1 MSQLRY
7 IRATGSRP
15 ARRSGAPSGRSR
27 SNCPNLGAA
36 TRPLSSQ
43 VHLYPCQ
50 RPAKAAKCMRSRR
63 RIQDAIMIFNSKLFS
78 SFALVGALGLVPVTA
93 SSFAAADT
101 TNYQELEKFMSV
113 YERVKANYVERVDDH
128 TLIKGAIDGMLAAL
142 DPHSS
147 YAEGDEFQSLKA
159 TTDGNYGGIGLS
171 VVSEDGVVKVISP
184 TEDTPAWRAGIK
196 SGDYITHVNGELL
209 YGMTSDEAV
218 DKMKGQPGTPVKIT
232 IVRPGRDKP
241 FDVALVRERIE
252 LRPVKWE
259 VKDGVGYL
267 NINTFAG
274 NVGEQTKAAL
284 VAIDKATGGHPIG
297 YVVDLRSNPGGLLDQ
312 AVDVA
317 DDFLD
322 SGEIVSQRGRTKDD
336 IERYYARPGDM
347 AHGLPVIV
355 LTDAGTASASEI
367 VAGALQ
373 DHRRALIM
381 GETSFGKGSV
391 QTVVQTGPDAALR
404 LTTARYY
411 TPSGRS
417 VQAGGIQPD
426 VEVPQLSDSDYK
438 DRKVV
443 READLRR
450 HLLAQAKVEDKL
462 LEADDSPD
470 PRFSAKAEDLE
481 KKGIKDFQLYYA
493 INTLKRLGSP
503 AAIASTA
510 AAKRSR

>member
-1 MSQLRY
+1 MK
-7 IRATGSRP
+7 
-15 ARRSGAPSGRSR
+15 PSMKLL
-27 SNCPNLGAA
+27 P
-36 TRPLSSQ
+36 PL
-43 VHLYPCQ
+43 
-50 RPAKAAKCMRSRR
+50 
-63 RIQDAIMIFNSKLFS
+63 
-78 SFALVGALGLVPVTA
+78 ALVGALALVPVTA

-113 YERVKANYVERVDDH
+113 YERVKANYVDPVDDH
-128 TLIKGAIDGMLAAL
+128 TLIKGAIDGMLSAL

-147 YAEGDEFQSLKA
+147 YAEASDFDQLKA
-159 TTDGNYGGIGLS
+159 TTDGNYGGLGLS
-171 VVSEDGVVKVISP
+171 VSIEDGAVKVIAP
-184 TEDTPAWRAGIK
+184 TEDTPAWKAGIK
-196 SGDYITHVNGELL
+196 AGDYITHINGELV
-209 YGMTSDEAV
+209 YGLTLDEAV
-218 DKMKGQPGTPVKIT
+218 SKMRGEPGTPIKLT

-241 FDVALVRERIE
+241 FDLSMNRERIE

-259 VKDGVGYL
+259 IKDGVGYI
-267 NINTFAG
+267 NINTFTG
-274 NVGEQTKAAL
+274 NVAEQTKAAL
-284 VAIDKATGGHPIG
+284 IGIDKATGGKPLG

-373 DHRRALIM
+373 DHRRAIVM

-391 QTVVQTGPDAALR
+391 QTVVQTGPEQALR

-417 VQAGGIQPD
+417 VQAGGIEPD
-426 VEVPQLSDSDYK
+426 VPVPQLSDPDYK

-470 PRFSAKAEDLE
+470 PRFMMTPASLE
-481 KKGIKDFQLYYA
+481 KQGIKDFQLYYA
-493 INTLKRLGSP
+493 LNTIKRLASP
-503 AAIASTA
+503 AYIASA
-510 AAKRSR
+510 GPGKKAR